1 MFMEQLRA
9 VPLEGKGM
17 LLQRAAAAADMHCR
31 GWSGCFS
38 GSVTTGGET
47 QNIFPLALMGN
58 GFSAV
63 DFRD

>member
-38 GSVTTGGET
+38 GSVRSSW
-47 QNIFPLALMGN
+47 L
-58 GFSAV
+58 
-63 DFRD
+63 